1 MIISFIVGVVVGFV
15 GGLLVFRNN
24 AKKADG
30 IVSEVDAKAKELIEK
45 ARNRK

>member
-15 GGLLVFRNN
+15 AGLLVFRNN
-24 AKKADG
+24 AKKADSV
-30 IVSEVDAKAKELIEK
+30 VSEAEAKAKELIEK